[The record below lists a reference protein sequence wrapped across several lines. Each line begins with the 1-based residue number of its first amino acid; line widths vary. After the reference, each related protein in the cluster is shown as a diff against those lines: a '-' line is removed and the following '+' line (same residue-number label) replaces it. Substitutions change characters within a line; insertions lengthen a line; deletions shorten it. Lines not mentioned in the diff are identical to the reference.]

1 MLARGQTIAKI
12 NSLQG
17 HSNDHLR
24 AYPAQIQ
31 GEGMYK
37 RAPEDA
43 ILELQ
48 KGQELHHKVII
59 QNLEPCYRNLNDKDA
74 NELTR
79 FIQED
84 LGYAVGNNARNLIP
98 MDKEDHT
105 GGQNSIH
112 SYAVKIGA
120 QISPDT
126 FRTRNY
132 KDTAI
137 GELMESAG
145 NGNLDHKKLCAET
158 FIREMQ
164 PRLDAYTNDV
174 LSARDFS
181 NEVNKGNVFEA
192 IMSMPEGNQRVAD
205 LIGGLEA
212 LDLVFK
218 RLRS

>member
-12 NSLQG
+12 NELQG
-17 HSNDHLR
+17 HSNDHLI
-24 AYPAQIQ
+24 AYPNQIQ
-31 GEGMYK
+31 GQGRYV

-43 ILELQ
+43 LLELQ

-59 QNLEPCYRNLNDKDA
+59 QNLEPCYRNLNQEDA

-98 MDKEDHT
+98 MNKEDHT

-120 QISPDT
+120 QIPPGT
-126 FRTRNY
+126 FRTGNY

-137 GELMESAG
+137 GEMMESAG
-145 NGNLDHKKLCAET
+145 DANLEHKKLCAAT

-181 NEVNKGNVFEA
+181 DEVNKGNVFEA
-192 IMSMPEGNQRVAD
+192 IMSLPDKNQRVAD
-205 LIGGLEA
+205 LVGGLEA